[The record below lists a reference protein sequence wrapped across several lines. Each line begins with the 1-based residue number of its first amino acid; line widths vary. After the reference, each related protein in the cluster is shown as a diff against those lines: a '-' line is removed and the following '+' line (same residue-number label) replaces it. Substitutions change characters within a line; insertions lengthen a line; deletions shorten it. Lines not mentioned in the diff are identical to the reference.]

1 MPRVYQLDRLR
12 KGLDVIGF
20 LWRRMS
26 QCACLLSAEPA
37 KPSPLDMHCSHG
49 HGPGTVTMGSSFAS
63 GRPIAEDLEGVKSRF
78 CAGSR
83 MEELEPGNWSEES
96 LGGSHGE

>member
-1 MPRVYQLDRLR
+1 MPRVYQLGLLR
-12 KGLDVIGF
+12 KGLNVIGF

-26 QCACLLSAEPA
+26 LCACLLSAEPA
-37 KPSPLDMHCSHG
+37 KSSPLDLHCSHG
-49 HGPGTVTMGSSFAS
+49 HGPGTVDMGSSFAS

-83 MEELEPGNWSEES
+83 MEELEPGNWSEECPGRQS
-96 LGGSHGE
+96 W